1 MTGHFK
7 DKKIMGR
14 FKSRRNDAMRKIEL
28 LTGVNKWAEGS
39 CLASFGDT
47 KVLCTATVENKVP
60 KFLYKSG
67 FGWLTAEYSLL
78 PRSTS
83 DRTERESKQ
92 GRPAARSQ
100 EISRLIGR
108 SLRTVFDMQRFGE
121 RQIVIDCDVLQADGG
136 TRTAAIT
143 GAYVALHL
151 ALSKMKFLEKWNT
164 LPLKGMLAAV
174 SVGIVG
180 GEPML
185 DLDFNEDSKA
195 EVDANFVLDDQK
207 RLVEI
212 QATSEKTPMT
222 QEEFMELLGLARMG
236 VAEVMAAQKKALNIN
251 D

>member
-1 MTGHFK
+1 MV
-7 DKKIMGR
+7 R

-39 CLASFGDT
+39 CLACFGDT
-47 KVLCTATVENKVP
+47 KVICTATVEDRVP
-60 KFLYKSG
+60 RFLHKSG
-67 FGWLTAEYSLL
+67 SGWLTADYSLL

-83 DRTERESKQ
+83 DRTEREIKQ

-108 SLRTVFDMQRFGE
+108 SLRTVFDMERFGE
-121 RQIVIDCDVLQADGG
+121 RQVIVDCDVIQADGG

-151 ALSKMKFLEKWNT
+151 ALQKMKFLEKWNT
-164 LPLKGMLAAV
+164 LPLKSMLAAV
-174 SVGIVG
+174 SVGVVD

-185 DLDFNEDSKA
+185 DLDFEEDSHA
-195 EVDANFVLDDQK
+195 DVDANFVIDDQK
-207 RLVEI
+207 RLIEV

-222 QEEFMELLGLARMG
+222 QDEFIELLGLARMG
-236 VAEVMAAQKKALNIN
+236 VAEILAAQKKALGIV